1 MIDEKELMKY
11 FTPLWQLLYSV
22 VLGAI
27 LIFVYHTFS
36 PGRNDEFT
44 GAFIGILFFAVAN
57 NVVGIF
63 KEKFVPYFLPSYGYY
78 FALCAALILLA
89 KYMAAKSIWD
99 LPSYQVM
106 FMCVT
111 LFYFTSG
118 ILMRLIR
125 AIYMFAE
132 NDEIENRIQ

>member
-1 MIDEKELMKY
+1 MIEDKELMKY
-11 FTPLWQLLYSV
+11 FTPLWQLFFSA
-22 VLGAI
+22 VLGVA
-27 LIFVYHTFS
+27 LIYIYHSFS
-36 PGRNDEFT
+36 PGHSDEFT

-57 NVVGIF
+57 NLVGIF

-78 FALCAALILLA
+78 FLLCIVLLLLA
-89 KYMAAKSIWD
+89 KYTAAKSIWD

-111 LFYFTSG
+111 LFYFASG
-118 ILMRLIR
+118 GLMRLIR